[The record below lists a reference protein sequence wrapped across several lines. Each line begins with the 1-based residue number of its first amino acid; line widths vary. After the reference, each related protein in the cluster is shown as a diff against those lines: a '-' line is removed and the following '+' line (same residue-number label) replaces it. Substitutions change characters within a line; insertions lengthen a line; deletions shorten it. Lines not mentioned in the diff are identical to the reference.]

1 MIRMTKTVNFLNQR
15 RFPKTITVLL
25 PLLVVL
31 TATFFVSPVRGETVV
46 ATIPIGTGL
55 PNPIASGIDVDAL
68 SNLIFVADSAKNVV
82 VMIDGYTNKVVA
94 TSQTLGNSYTY
105 GLAVNPQTN
114 KIFVTDA
121 SIYCCDTSR
130 TVTVLDETTLA
141 QVASVILPSSPAQI
155 AVNSVTNRV
164 YVEEYRVPA
173 VDVMDGSTY
182 SVVARLPVNC
192 APGTDTTRCKS
203 AGIAVNHVTN
213 KIYAAFTSP
222 TTTSGYTTIFV
233 IDGSTNT
240 VTANVTY
247 ADWLLAAPPA
257 PFGLAIDSAT
267 NMLYAVS
274 GQDVQLQT
282 KNSDSVHVI
291 DASTNSIVTSVL
303 LGKSTIGIG
312 VDEATDRIYAGGLTD
327 STVLVIDGA
336 TNTLAATVPHVP
348 TLGVAVNSATS
359 LIYASGYFAHNVT
372 VIAGP
377 SPSTH
382 ATRTI
387 LTCDPGSVAVNQAA
401 QCTAT
406 VTDTSSTPTSPTG
419 TVSFTTNSSGTFTPS
434 GSCTLNP
441 ASSSASS
448 CTLSYSPDLG
458 SDGTHRITGTYSADS
473 THFATRGSFNLAVT
487 KHSTSN
493 SVNCTGHSGKF
504 RCTASISD
512 TSLGLPL
519 TPTGTVTWTS
529 SSTSKKSA
537 FVPPSCT
544 LNGTG
549 PTASCTVSYANPGKS
564 MTVTI
569 TATYSGDAGHFG
581 STGSTTLTT

>member
-1 MIRMTKTVNFLNQR
+1 M
-15 RFPKTITVLL
+15 
-25 PLLVVL
+25 L
-31 TATFFVSPVRGETVV
+31 TTTFFLSPVRGETVV

-82 VMIDGYTNKVVA
+82 VMIDGYTNRVVA

-130 TVTVLDETTLA
+130 TVTVIDETTLA
-141 QVASVILPSSPAQI
+141 QVARVILPSSPAQI

-182 SVVARLPVNC
+182 SVVARLPVSC
-192 APGTDTTRCKS
+192 AAGTDASRCNS

-213 KIYAAFTSP
+213 KIYAAFTAPAS
-222 TTTSGYTTIFV
+222 TASGYTTIFV

-240 VTANVTY
+240 VTENVTY

-257 PFGLAIDSAT
+257 PFGLTIDSAT

-291 DASTNSIVTSVL
+291 DASTNSIVTSIP
-303 LGKSTIGIG
+303 LGNSTIGIG
-312 VDEATDRIYAGGLTD
+312 VDEATNRIYAGG
-327 STVLVIDGA
+327 SSVFAIDGA
-336 TNTLAATVPHVP
+336 TNTLVATVPHVP

-372 VIAGP
+372 VIAETRPGFTISANPSSLILKQGGGSATTAITINSTNGFTGTITLNASIAPSSGKGP
-377 SPSTH
+377 FFT
-382 ATRTI
+382 
-387 LTCDPGSVAVNQAA
+387 L
-401 QCTAT
+401 
-406 VTDTSSTPTSPTG
+406 SST
-419 TVSFTTNSSGTFTPS
+419 
-434 GSCTLNP
+434 
-441 ASSSASS
+441 
-448 CTLSYSPDLG
+448 
-458 SDGTHRITGTYSADS
+458 
-473 THFATRGSFNLAVT
+473 
-487 KHSTSN
+487 
-493 SVNCTGHSGKF
+493 
-504 RCTASISD
+504 
-512 TSLGLPL
+512 
-519 TPTGTVTWTS
+519 
-529 SSTSKKSA
+529 
-537 FVPPSCT
+537 
-544 LNGTG
+544 
-549 PTASCTVSYANPGKS
+549 
-564 MTVTI
+564 TVTI
-569 TATYSGDAGHFG
+569 APGASATVLLTVNSKG
-581 STGSTTLTT
+581 STPLGSYTVKVTGSRGGISNTITIPVQVVKKK

>member
-1 MIRMTKTVNFLNQR
+1 MI
-15 RFPKTITVLL
+15 
-25 PLLVVL
+25 
-31 TATFFVSPVRGETVV
+31 TATFFVSPVRGEAVV

-55 PNPIASGIDVDAL
+55 PNPIASGIDVDAS
-68 SNLIFVADSAKNVV
+68 SNMIFVADSAKNVV
-82 VMIDGYTNKVVA
+82 VMIDGYTNRVVA

-141 QVASVILPSSPAQI
+141 QIARVFLPSSPAQI

-164 YVEEYRVPA
+164 YAEEYRVPA

-182 SVVARLPVNC
+182 SIVARLPVTC
-192 APGTDTTRCKS
+192 AAGTDTSRCNS

-312 VDEATDRIYAGGLTD
+312 VDEATDRIYAGVLTG
-327 STVLVIDGA
+327 STVFVIDGA
-336 TNTLAATVPHVP
+336 TNTLATSVQNVPS
-348 TLGVAVNSATS
+348 LGVAVNPATS
-359 LIYASGYFAHNVT
+359 LIYASSYFAHNVT

-406 VTDTSSTPTSPTG
+406 VTDTSSTPTTPTG

-434 GSCTLNP
+434 SSCTLNP

-487 KHSTSN
+487 KRSTSN
-493 SVNCTGHSGKF
+493 SVNCAGHSAKF
-504 RCTASISD
+504 TCTASISD

-529 SSTSKKSA
+529 SSTSKKST

-549 PTASCTVSYANPGKS
+549 PTASCTVSYTNPGKS

-569 TATYSGDAGHFG
+569 TATYSGDAGHIG
-581 STGSTTLTT
+581 GTGSTTLTT

>member
-1 MIRMTKTVNFLNQR
+1 M
-15 RFPKTITVLL
+15 
-25 PLLVVL
+25 L
-31 TATFFVSPVRGETVV
+31 TTTFFLSPVRGETVV

-82 VMIDGYTNKVVA
+82 VMIDGYTNRVVA
-94 TSQTLGNSYTY
+94 MSQTLGNSYTY

-114 KIFVTDA
+114 RIFVTDA

-141 QVASVILPSSPAQI
+141 QIARVFLPSSPAQI

-164 YVEEYRVPA
+164 YAEEYRVPA

-182 SVVARLPVNC
+182 SIVARLPVTC
-192 APGTDTTRCKS
+192 AAGTDTSRCNS

-312 VDEATDRIYAGGLTD
+312 VDEATDRIYAGVLTG
-327 STVLVIDGA
+327 STVFVIDGA
-336 TNTLAATVPHVP
+336 TNTLSTSVPNVP
-348 TLGVAVNSATS
+348 SLGVAVNPATS
-359 LIYASGYFAHNVT
+359 LIYASSYFAHNVT

-406 VTDTSSTPTSPTG
+406 VTDTSSTPTTPTG

-434 GSCTLNP
+434 SSCTLNP

-458 SDGTHRITGTYSADS
+458 SDGTHRITGTYTTDS

-487 KHSTSN
+487 KRSTSN

-504 RCTASISD
+504 TCTASISD

-549 PTASCTVSYANPGKS
+549 PTASCTVSYTNPGKS

-569 TATYSGDAGHFG
+569 TATYSGDAGHIG

>member
-1 MIRMTKTVNFLNQR
+1 MLTTTFL
-15 RFPKTITVLL
+15 
-25 PLLVVL
+25 
-31 TATFFVSPVRGETVV
+31 VSPVRGETVV

-82 VMIDGYTNKVVA
+82 VMIDGYTNTVVA

-130 TVTVLDETTLA
+130 MVTVIDETTLA
-141 QVASVILPSSPAQI
+141 QVARVILPSSPAQI

-182 SVVARLPVNC
+182 SVVARLPVIC
-192 APGTDTTRCKS
+192 APGTDASRCNS

-213 KIYAAFTSP
+213 KIYAAFTAP
-222 TTTSGYTTIFV
+222 ATTCCTPSGYTTIFV

-240 VTANVTY
+240 VSANVTY

-274 GQDVQLQT
+274 GQSVQFSVN
-282 KNSDSVHVI
+282 NSNSVHVI
-291 DASTNSIVTSVL
+291 DASTNSMVTSIP
-303 LGKSTIGIG
+303 LGNSTIGIG
-312 VDEATDRIYAGGLTD
+312 VDEATNRIYAGG
-327 STVLVIDGA
+327 SSVFAIDGA

-372 VIAGP
+372 VIGGP
-377 SPSTH
+377 SPSAH

-441 ASSSASS
+441 TSSSASS
-448 CTLSYSPDLG
+448 CTLSYSPYLG
-458 SDGTHRITGTYSADS
+458 SDGTHRIEGTYSADS
-473 THFATRGSFNLAVT
+473 SHFATRGSFNLAVT
-487 KHSTSN
+487 KRSTSN
-493 SVNCTGHSGKF
+493 SVMCAGHSGKF
-504 RCTASISD
+504 TCTASISD
-512 TSLGLPL
+512 TSPGLPL

-549 PTASCTVSYANPGKS
+549 PTASCAVSYSNPGKS
-564 MTVTI
+564 MSVTI

-581 STGSTTLTT
+581 STGSTTLIT